1 MEDAPRERRT
11 SRHSSFMGGA
21 IKKAVLV
28 GTLAAVGA
36 VLWVQTASSQ
46 TVQALTV
53 VFPDS
58 EPVAFTDGGRPGE
71 SAGDLLVFRGPITD
85 ADGVDLGRI
94 TAEATTMNGK
104 GSPIARV
111 AATITL
117 ENGSLE
123 ALGELHFT
131 DGEQGTLAIVGGTGE
146 FAGAAGTA
154 TSTIDPET
162 GIVTIE
168 ISLLA

>member
-1 MEDAPRERRT
+1 MRGT
-11 SRHSSFMGGA
+11 
-21 IKKAVLV
+21 IKKAALV
-28 GTLAAVGA
+28 ASVAAVVA
-36 VLWVQTASSQ
+36 ILWLQTASSQ
-46 TVQALTV
+46 VVQSLTLN
-53 VFPDS
+53 FPASAPD
-58 EPVAFTDGGRPGE
+58 AFTDGGRPGP
-71 SAGDLLVFRGPITD
+71 SAGDLMYFRGPITD
-85 ADGVDLGRI
+85 ADGVNVGRI

-104 GSPIARV
+104 VSPIAQV

>member
-1 MEDAPRERRT
+1 
-11 SRHSSFMGGA
+11 MGGA

-28 GTLAAVGA
+28 GTLVAVGA
-36 VLWVQTASSQ
+36 VLWMQTASSQ

-58 EPVAFTDGGRPGE
+58 APVAFTDGGRPGD
-71 SAGDLLVFRGPITD
+71 SAGDQLVFRGPITD
-85 ADGVDLGRI
+85 ADGVSVGRI
-94 TAEATTMNGK
+94 SATATTMNGK
-104 GSPIARV
+104 KSPIAQI
-111 AATITL
+111 AATMTL

-131 DGEQGTLAIVGGTGE
+131 DGTQGTLAIVGGTGD
-146 FAGAAGTA
+146 FAGGAGTA
-154 TSTIDPET
+154 VSTIDPET
-162 GIVTIE
+162 GSVTFE